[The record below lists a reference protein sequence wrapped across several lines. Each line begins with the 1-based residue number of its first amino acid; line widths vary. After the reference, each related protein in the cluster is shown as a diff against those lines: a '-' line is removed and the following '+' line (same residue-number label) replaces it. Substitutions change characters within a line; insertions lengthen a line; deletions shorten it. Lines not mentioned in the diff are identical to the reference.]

1 MKDKK
6 YKKFEADMQKLVER
20 GHFIKIQTL
29 SNNSG
34 IEMFLSPK
42 VDYYTANNV
51 SYFLKNTY
59 GVNSIFFV
67 KNHSIKVLYDVRK

>member
-6 YKKFEADMQKLVER
+6 YKKFESDMQKLVER
-20 GHFIKIQTL
+20 GHCIKIQPL

-34 IEMFLSPK
+34 LEMFLSPK
-42 VDYYTANNV
+42 VDYYTANSV

-59 GVNSIFFV
+59 EVDSIFFV
-67 KNHSIKVLYDVRK
+67 KTHSIKVLYNVGK